1 MIQNVLEDNDM
12 DKAIVSKRTKL
23 MIFDEFDICYSAANK
38 VVKQVLKN
46 GKDLDTISSKE
57 VLRKDTKKLSICHKL
72 WFSNPYIFSTQCKP

>member
-12 DKAIVSKRTKL
+12 DKAIVYKRTKL

-57 VLRKDTKKLSICHKL
+57 VLRKDTKESICHKL
-72 WFSNPYIFSTQCKP
+72 WFSNPYIFSTQYKP